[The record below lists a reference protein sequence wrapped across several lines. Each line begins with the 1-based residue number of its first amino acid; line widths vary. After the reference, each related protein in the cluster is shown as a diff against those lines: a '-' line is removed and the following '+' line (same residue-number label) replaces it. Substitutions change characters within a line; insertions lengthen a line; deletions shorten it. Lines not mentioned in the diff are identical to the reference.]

1 MAETK
6 VFRLLNGVTSETL
19 CDAVEGFLRD
29 TKAMIVQSGK
39 TVEGYFIQGKQE
51 SDGWKKISGTDLAI
65 SVQIF
70 QSGDVINVTV
80 GYGKWSDKIGA
91 GALGWFVAAPLAIT
105 AVFGAMK
112 QKKLPQEI
120 FDFME
125 KFILSGGQSVAV
137 GLSGTKKLSDDEM
150 SCPCCKAINPKG
162 TKFCC
167 NCGTKLLKQCPGCG
181 TDVADGIKFCPEC
194 GQALS

>member
-6 VFRLLNGVTSETL
+6 VLRLLNGVTVEML
-19 CDAVEGFLRD
+19 GDAVEGFLRD
-29 TKAMIVQSGK
+29 EKAMITQSDK
-39 TVEGYFIQGKQE
+39 TVEGYFVQGKQE
-51 SDGWKKISGTDLAI
+51 SDAWKKISGTDLAI

-70 QSGDVINVTV
+70 QAGEIINVTV

-105 AVFGAMK
+105 AVYGALR
-112 QKKLPQEI
+112 QKKLPAEI

-125 KFILSGGQSVAV
+125 KYILSGGQSVTV
-137 GLSGTKKLSDDEM
+137 GLSGGKKLSADEM
-150 SCPCCKAINPKG
+150 VCPSCKAVNMKG
-162 TKFCC
+162 TKFCS

-181 TDVADGIKFCPEC
+181 NDVADGINFCPQC